1 MQTLLNIL
9 TAALTL
15 FAVIDMIGNVPL
27 IIKLRK
33 THGEIESLKG
43 TIIAACIMIS
53 TLFVG
58 TTVFNLLGIETFH
71 FGLAGSFLILYFGVK
86 MVLGID
92 DNGQQK
98 KEAMKATIFPVAF
111 PLISGPGT
119 LSTIMSLT
127 GEFSRF
133 EIVVAIVLNSLVIYL
148 VLKGADWIKKK
159 MGTTGIT
166 IMERVFGIILI
177 AIGMKILLQNLLL
190 SIQYANSVINGI

>member
-1 MQTLLNIL
+1 MQTILNIL
-9 TAALTL
+9 TATLTL

-43 TIIAACIMIS
+43 TIIAAGIMIS
-53 TLFVG
+53 TLFAG
-58 TTVFNLLGIETFH
+58 TFIFRLLGIETFH

-92 DNGQQK
+92 DHGQQK

-127 GEFSRF
+127 GEFTKL
-133 EIVVAIVLNSLVIYL
+133 EITIAIILNAIVIYL
-148 VLKGADWIKKK
+148 VLKSADWIKNKV
-159 MGTTGIT
+159 GVTGIT
-166 IMERVFGIILI
+166 ITERVFGIILI

-190 SIQYANSVINGI
+190 SIEYASSVINGI